1 MERIVIH
8 IKGRQDHR
16 MHRELDTFYLGEY
29 KVFDAI
35 KLVNAKKGI
44 SESFKEVIRHNYN
57 EPMIHVFEDD
67 LMFTT
72 SDARFIFENTFSN
85 LPEDWDLFLGGSY
98 ISDHQRQ
105 KLIKGDGWLKMPDF
119 RSLHNV
125 IIRKS
130 AYDKI
135 LSHDADTCNDK
146 DIDAYLSGQGLN
158 VYLCDPQVCIQYAG
172 FSFNGGRSVDY
183 PDYHVNMN
191 IKFDENFS

>member
-8 IKGRQDHR
+8 IKGRQDYR
-16 MHRELDTFYLGEY
+16 MHKELDTFYLGEY

-44 SESFKEVIRHNYN
+44 SESFKEVVRQHYN
-57 EPMIHVFEDD
+57 EPMIQVFEDD

-72 SDARFIFENTFSN
+72 SDARFIFENTFSKI
-85 LPEDWDLFLGGSY
+85 PEDWDLYLGGSY
-98 ISDHQRQ
+98 INDHQKQ

-135 LSHDADTCNDK
+135 LSHDAETCIDK

-172 FSFNGGRSVDY
+172 FSFNRGRSVDY
-183 PDYHVNMN
+183 RDYHVNMN